1 MDSFT
6 LDILI
11 NHALSGLR
19 HEAFEGRQYNNF
31 YTTVADLV
39 GHMAS
44 VFLRHEDPW
53 NVGTPTRLFAVMR
66 VFLGLRPVIVDGEGV
81 VVEHN
86 FARVRTWADF
96 ARIFRDVLVTHN
108 LVDSEDNI
116 TFFKVVMFMK
126 NMRSQLG
133 APIVLA
139 SRIIAF
145 ILHDAAPVAAG
156 VVADPEE
163 PEVQEAAGVV
173 ADPEEPEVQ
182 EAAGVVADPEEPE
195 VQEAAG
201 VVADPEEPEAAGVV
215 ADLEEPEVQEA
226 TGVVVA
232 EPEEPEEPEAAGVV
246 ADLEEPEAAGVVADL
261 EEPEEPEA
269 AGVVAEPEPR
279 VDEDG
284 DVIMETVEKASKSR
298 GSKRRRGRAL
308 SYETEMSRVTEA
320 KRRYNLR
327 DTRAREERMTNLKE
341 AEDSKRKAEGA
352 ESSSKGSRKR
362 SRR

>member
-31 YTTVADLV
+31 YTTVVDLV

-173 ADPEEPEVQ
+173 ADPEEPE
-182 EAAGVVADPEEPE
+182 EP
-195 VQEAAG
+195 EAAG

-261 EEPEEPEA
+261 EEPEAAGVVAEPEEPEEPEA

-327 DTRAREERMTNLKE
+327 DTRAREERMTNLKD